1 MRINEAGVRWL
12 WQHQPLLA
20 RGLRGAKIVGTLEL
34 SAYYE
39 GHSHRVVSNRFH
51 SPQSHETYI
60 ADQFAIE
67 ISLDVPDSTGWPK
80 VKEVGLRHQSIAR
93 RYGVPVEDL
102 HFYRNGEA
110 CLGLAYPWDPTLTL
124 ENLVEGLVEPFF
136 YRLAYVDLYGLTAAR
151 ADLWPEYSH
160 GMEGHREHSEDVR
173 RFSAL
178 SDPLS
183 GVLDTPSA
191 AEVMSPKPRATATSS
206 RRS

>member
-1 MRINEAGVRWL
+1 MRISEAGVRWL
-12 WQHQPLLA
+12 WQNQPLLA
-20 RGLRGAKIVGTLEL
+20 RGYRASKIIGTLEV

-39 GHSHRVVSNRFH
+39 GHSRRVVSNRYH

-67 ISLDVPDSTGWPK
+67 IRLDVLDSAGWPK

-102 HFYRNGEA
+102 HFYRNGDA
-110 CLGLAYPWDPTLTL
+110 CLGLAYPWDPALTL
-124 ENLVEGLVEPFF
+124 ENLVEGLIEPFF
-136 YRLAYVDLYGLTAAR
+136 YRLAYADIYGLTAAR
-151 ADLWPEYSH
+151 NDLWPEYSH
-160 GMEGHREHSEDVR
+160 GMAGHREHSEDVR

-183 GVLDTPSA
+183 GVLDTSRPVKA
-191 AEVMSPKPRATATSS
+191 RRRKPMATASSS